1 MRACYYV
8 KKEGFPKDMK
18 KILKIVSKETFESYR
33 ERVNGN
39 MYKEPS
45 IVIGVIDSIFS
56 IGSKYESTIK
66 VVNRF
71 VEHININRN
80 EDDYTTKDFIRD
92 FGTFSDEELANNVF
106 KNRQRTSTTNGILKA
121 AAVKQIINIFNDN
134 GIQTKKDL
142 LNHKNIKELE
152 RQVRTVKGQGSG
164 VSFEYIMMHAGDENR
179 FKPDRHIYAFFEKIL
194 EYGKLTE
201 NELEKVFFDEL
212 AIVKEIYPFF
222 TARSLDSL
230 IWEYVKFKYKS

>member
-1 MRACYYV
+1 
-8 KKEGFPKDMK
+8 MK
-18 KILKIVSKETFESYR
+18 QIFEIIPKETFESYR

-39 MYKEPS
+39 MYTEPS

-56 IGSKYESTIK
+56 IGTKYESTIK
-66 VVNRF
+66 VVDRF
-71 VEHININRN
+71 IENIKINRN

-92 FGTFSDEELANNVF
+92 FGTFNEEELANNVF
-106 KNRQRTSTTNGILKA
+106 KNRQRTSTVNGMLKA

-134 GIQTKKDL
+134 GIQTKEDL
-142 LNHKNIKELE
+142 LNHKNIKEVE

-164 VSFEYIMMHAGDENR
+164 VSFDYIMMHAGDENR
-179 FKPDRHIYAFFEKIL
+179 FKPDRHIYTFFEKIL
-194 EYGKLTE
+194 GYGKLTE
-201 NELEKVFFDEL
+201 TELEQVFFDEL
-212 AIVKEIYPFF
+212 AKVKVVYPFF